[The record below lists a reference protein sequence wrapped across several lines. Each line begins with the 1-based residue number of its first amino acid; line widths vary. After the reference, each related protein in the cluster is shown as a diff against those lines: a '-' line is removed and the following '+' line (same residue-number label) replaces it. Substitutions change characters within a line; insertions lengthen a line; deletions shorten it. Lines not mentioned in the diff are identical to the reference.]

1 MELRSHNITKGVERV
16 PNRSLLRA
24 CGLTEE
30 EMARPIIGVVSAYSE
45 IRVTSIWIKL
55 PLLSRPA
62 SAWLAAHRFWYRQS
76 ASVTALRWV
85 ISA

>member
-30 EMARPIIGVVSAYSE
+30 
-45 IRVTSIWIKL
+45 
-55 PLLSRPA
+55 
-62 SAWLAAHRFWYRQS
+62 
-76 ASVTALRWV
+76 
-85 ISA
+85 

>member
-45 IRVTSIWIKL
+45 II
-55 PLLSRPA
+55 PA
-62 SAWLAAHRFWYRQS
+62 SAWLAAHRFWCRQS